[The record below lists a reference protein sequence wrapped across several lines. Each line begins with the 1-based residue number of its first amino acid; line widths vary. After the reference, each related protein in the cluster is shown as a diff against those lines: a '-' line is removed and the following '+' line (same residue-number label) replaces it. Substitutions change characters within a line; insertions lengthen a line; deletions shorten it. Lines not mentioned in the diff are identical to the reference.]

1 MRLRGGHSLAEALC
15 ALALG
20 AVLAAAA
27 GLMLASTRRA
37 LEQSELRTVGGRAE
51 REAVSIVRKALSGA
65 ESIVLHGDTAVELDM
80 LIGASVLCGSD
91 ESAVFLPPLRGAG
104 AGAGASALSAL
115 PQLPGPDDVLLLR
128 RFDGSADGQWWN
140 AVVDS
145 VSQRRLPEQCR
156 AEDGWRT
163 PADSAAD
170 LLRIVL
176 ADTLPH
182 DLEPGA
188 EVRLYRRGRF
198 ALYHIGRGEW
208 ALGWRRCHPW
218 SGACGT
224 IQPVASPLQAP
235 GAAGFLVRSEIGGF
249 TLAAQG
255 VGGRGASATVPW

>member
-1 MRLRGGHSLAEALC
+1 MRLRRGHSLAEALC

-20 AVLAAAA
+20 GVLAAAA

-51 REAVSIVRKALSGA
+51 REAVSIVRKALGGA
-65 ESIVLHGDTAVELDM
+65 EAIVLHGDTAVELDL

-91 ESAVFLPPLRGAG
+91 ERAVFLPPLRGT
-104 AGAGASALSAL
+104 GASPLSAL
-115 PQLPGPDDVLLLR
+115 PQLPGPDDVLLIR

-145 VSQRRLPEQCR
+145 VSQRRVPEQCR

-170 LLRIVL
+170 LLRIVFS
-176 ADTLPH
+176 DTLPE
-182 DLEPGA
+182 DLELGA
-188 EVRLYRRGRF
+188 EVRVYRRGRF

-224 IQPVASPLQAP
+224 IQPVASPLRAP
-235 GAAGFLVRSEIGGF
+235 GAAGFRVRSENGGF

-255 VGGRGASATVPW
+255 VGGRGASAIVPW